1 MLTLSPGARFV
12 IGIIITTAIGI
23 STGAVQ
29 LAHAI
34 PAPWIPVA
42 VAWCG
47 VIAFVGSAAQTGLQG
62 LGMSNANKVA
72 AAQSLPDEQKVRVAQ
87 TLPSDQKIAVA
98 ASAPEVSQIITT
110 REIAQ
115 AAGPVGDGAKVVSK
129 P

>member
-1 MLTLSPGARFV
+1 MLTLSPGARFI
-12 IGIIITTAIGI
+12 IGILITTAIGI

-34 PAPWIPVA
+34 PAPWIPAA

-62 LGMSNANKVA
+62 LGMSNDNKVA
-72 AAQSLPDEQKVRVAQ
+72 AAQ
-87 TLPSDQKIAVA
+87 TLPSDQKIALA
-98 ASAPEVSQIITT
+98 ATLPSDQKIALAAAAPEVSQIVTT

-115 AAGPVGDGAKVVSK
+115 AAGPIGDGAKVVSK
-129 P
+129 

>member
-1 MLTLSPGARFV
+1 MLTLSPGARFL
-12 IGIIITTAIGI
+12 IGVIITTAIGI

-72 AAQSLPDEQKVRVAQ
+72 AAQSLPASDKVA
-87 TLPSDQKIAVA
+87 LAVD
-98 ASAPEVSQIITT
+98 SGKVQQIVTT
-110 REIAQ
+110 PEIANAPQ
-115 AAGPVGDGAKVVSK
+115 FAQNQKVVSNQ
-129 P
+129 